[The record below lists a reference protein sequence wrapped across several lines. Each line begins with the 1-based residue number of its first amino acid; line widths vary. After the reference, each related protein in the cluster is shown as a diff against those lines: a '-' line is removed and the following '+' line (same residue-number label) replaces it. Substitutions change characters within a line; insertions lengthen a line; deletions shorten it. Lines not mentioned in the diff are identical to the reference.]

1 MQDDPD
7 WRDVSVEHEGVRLLG
22 KYLPEPFL
30 QVHMM
35 LPFERIAVWH
45 MRQQPSLSELPAL
58 VEETLIGIYD
68 TCLWAAVHQQELRER
83 YRPVIEAGETSDEY
97 MSFDRYTLAE
107 LALEESPNI
116 SLEEHKSLMAPLDVR
131 LKAWNDL
138 RAKTLQRALDDLG
151 HSWPHALQVLSRL
164 APHFDPTL
172 AATLRR

>member
-1 MQDDPD
+1 MLPEAD

-22 KYLPEPFL
+22 KYLSKPFL

-45 MRQQPSLSELPAL
+45 MRQQPTKEELLGL
-58 VEETLIGIYD
+58 VEETLVGIYE
-68 TCLWAAVHQQELRER
+68 TCLWAAANQEELRER
-83 YRPVIEAGETSDEY
+83 YRPVVEAGETSDEC

-116 SLEEHKSLMAPLDVR
+116 SAEEHKRLMAPLDAR
-131 LKAWNDL
+131 LKAWNEL

-151 HSWPHALQVLSRL
+151 HDWPHALQVLSRL